1 MIVMDVDRRVTVIL
15 AGVVVELELWVVS
28 VGV

>member
-1 MIVMDVDRRVTVIL
+1 MDVDRRVTVIL